1 MGILVLMGRILFSFL
16 FIVSGFSHLAQPK
29 MLAGYA
35 KSKGVP
41 AAGLMVL
48 VSGLMELVGGLLIA
62 FGYEAR
68 LGAWLIVA
76 FLAPVTVMM
85 HNYWTLKDPTAK
97 MHDMVMFNKNL
108 ALLGAALLIA
118 YFGSGP
124 FSLQP

>member
-1 MGILVLMGRILFSFL
+1 MGIAVLVGRILYSFL
-16 FIVSGFSHLAQPK
+16 FIASGFSHLAQPK

-41 AAGLMVL
+41 AAEFLVL
-48 VSGLMELVGGLLIA
+48 VSGLMELVGGLLIVV
-62 FGYEAR
+62 GYEAR
-68 LGAWLIVA
+68 WGAWLIVA
-76 FLAPVTVMM
+76 FLAPVTFLI

-97 MHDMVMFNKNL
+97 THDMIMFNKNL